1 MFVDAIKSLPYP
13 RPSRGAGSERER
25 SEQSRDAIWT
35 WISRSGFR
43 FGSAALQKQGQPGHD
58 VAAQFL
64 DGADA
69 GILLGDDAGV
79 IVRED
84 VEGLGSVHRV
94 REQRRAALDVAQP
107 EGHGRIELA
116 AAAKPGLLNAEIG
129 PRRGQQGVEAVALR
143 RPRAVRGK

>member
-1 MFVDAIKSLPYP
+1 MFVDAIKSLPHP
-13 RPSRGAGSERER
+13 EPER

-43 FGSAALQKQGQPGHD
+43 FGSAALKKQGQPGHD

-94 REQRRAALDVAQP
+94 REQRSAGLDVAQP
-107 EGHGRIELA
+107 EGHGRMASA
-116 AAAKPGLLNAEIG
+116 AAAEPGL
-129 PRRGQQGVEAVALR
+129 
-143 RPRAVRGK
+143 

>member
-1 MFVDAIKSLPYP
+1 MFVDAVKSLPHP
-13 RPSRGAGSERER
+13 RPSPGAGSERER
-25 SEQSRDAIWT
+25 SEQSKDAIWT
-35 WISRSGFR
+35 WISRSGFC

-64 DGADA
+64 DGANA

-84 VEGLGSVHRV
+84 VEGLRSVHRG
-94 REQRRAALDVAQP
+94 REQRRAGLDIAQP

-116 AAAKPGLLNAEIG
+116 SAAQPSLLNAATG
-129 PRRGQQGVEAVALR
+129 PR
-143 RPRAVRGK
+143 